1 MAVLPTR
8 RELLPLLL
16 SLPATARAAVDRL
29 LTGKETPADRFWA
42 NPCRLMTDAGMTPDA
57 WQRQLLMHEFHRTLL
72 LCSRQAGKSQ
82 VAAALALGRALLE
95 PGSLILLLSRAERQA
110 TELLRKVLDLY
121 LALGRPVPCVR
132 DSATRLELANGS
144 RIESL
149 PGSEGTVRCYSSV
162 RLLVIDEA
170 ARVPDSLYGAVRPM
184 LAVSH
189 GGLIALSSA
198 WAKQGWFYEAWVSTK
213 REWHKVRVP
222 ATECP
227 RISAAF
233 LEEEREALGPRYFA
247 LEYMCEFGDTVEALF
262 SEEQVR
268 RALTNDVQPLFMGE

>member
-1 MAVLPTR
+1 
-8 RELLPLLL
+8 
-16 SLPATARAAVDRL
+16 VDRL
-29 LTGKETPADRFWA
+29 LANKPTPADRFWVD
-42 NPCRLMTDAGMTPDA
+42 PGRILTDAGMVPDP
-57 WQRQLLMHEFHRTLL
+57 WQRDLLLHEYPRTLL

-82 VAAALALGRALLE
+82 VAAALALGKAMLE

-121 LALGRPVPCVR
+121 LALGRPVRCVR

-170 ARVPDSLYGAVRPM
+170 ARVPDSLYSAVRPM

-189 GGLIALSSA
+189 GSLIALSSA
-198 WAKQGWFYEAWVSTK
+198 WAKTGWFYS
-213 REWHKVRVP
+213 EWTGTRPWHRVRVP

-227 RISAAF
+227 RITAAF
-233 LEEEREALGPRYFA
+233 LEEEREAIGPRWYVM
-247 LEYMCEFGDTVEALF
+247 EYLCEFSDAVEALF
-262 SEEQVR
+262 TEAQIA
-268 RALTNDVQPLFMGE
+268 RALDNDLQPLFA